1 VDATHGSCD
10 LAPEPDSVAGAAAT
24 GGILMMIEPAI
35 GASTSH
41 AQEGAVTLGTPPEV
55 DTTTITSSEVP

>member
-1 VDATHGSCD
+1 
-10 LAPEPDSVAGAAAT
+10 
-24 GGILMMIEPAI
+24 MMIEPAI